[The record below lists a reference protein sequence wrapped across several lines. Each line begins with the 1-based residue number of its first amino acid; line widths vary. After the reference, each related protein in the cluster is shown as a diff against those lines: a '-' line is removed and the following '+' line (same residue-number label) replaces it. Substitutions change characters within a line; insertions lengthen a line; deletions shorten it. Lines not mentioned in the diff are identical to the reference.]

1 MYSMAREIMTVR
13 VESETKQALDTIAA
27 RLDRDRSYVV
37 NDALAAYV
45 ETHRWQIEHIRRGL
59 REANAGKF
67 VPDREMKRALDRLRR
82 K

>member
-27 RLDRDRSYVV
+27 TLDRDRSYVV